1 MWRALGSHA
10 WCCTRCV
17 LASNCLAACVW
28 FWRADTPAML
38 RALRFCLGTTAKIRC
53 TRARTACVS
62 GTMGQA
68 RGRSAAPQVAARQR
82 ADHRLLP
89 PAPQRG
95 RRGAPACA
103 DCPRGTSYPSR
114 TCCCQSS
121 CCPASATLVR
131 KAHCSLLLGLNNRAV
146 RSRLEVAGPSSP
158 QAQHLCSAA
167 TCMNVCTQ
175 LPACA
180 QASQPA
186 CRMYLVHCSS
196 GTPSADTMHNEQHDG
211 TKLLWFSRGSRAG
224 TRGASVRTRCDERAP
239 ASPVAACAAAA
250 APASMRHSSSRACS
264 RSTVSP
270 ARPSRSGSSAASHR
284 SAKGTLERAPAARRA
299 HPTVRQQ
306 SRRSAF

>member
-1 MWRALGSHA
+1 
-10 WCCTRCV
+10 
-17 LASNCLAACVW
+17 
-28 FWRADTPAML
+28 
-38 RALRFCLGTTAKIRC
+38 
-53 TRARTACVS
+53 
-62 GTMGQA
+62 
-68 RGRSAAPQVAARQR
+68 
-82 ADHRLLP
+82 
-89 PAPQRG
+89 
-95 RRGAPACA
+95 
-103 DCPRGTSYPSR
+103 
-114 TCCCQSS
+114 
-121 CCPASATLVR
+121 
-131 KAHCSLLLGLNNRAV
+131 
-146 RSRLEVAGPSSP
+146 
-158 QAQHLCSAA
+158 
-167 TCMNVCTQ
+167 MNVCTQ

-224 TRGASVRTRCDERAP
+224 TRGASLRTRCDERAP

-299 HPTVRQQ
+299 HPTVSSRVDAAHFSEPVRFAGPWVHKSNFHALHGKKKLPITRAWQAAHASLDARNIEKQ
-306 SRRSAF
+306 GAQCRDWSFGVARRAESPSRVGSFGAAPYICLRAVSRR